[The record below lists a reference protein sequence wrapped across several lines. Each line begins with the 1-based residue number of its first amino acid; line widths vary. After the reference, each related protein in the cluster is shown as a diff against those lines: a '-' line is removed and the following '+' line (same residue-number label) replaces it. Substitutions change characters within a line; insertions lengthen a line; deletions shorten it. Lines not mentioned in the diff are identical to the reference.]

1 MALSAAPESRHK
13 MSVASA
19 HQHAVVLILDYGSQ
33 YTQLITRRVR
43 ELSMFSVLFPGD
55 ASLVGPN
62 MLSVIHGLVW

>member
-1 MALSAAPESRHK
+1 

-19 HQHAVVLILDYGSQ
+19 HSHAVVLILDYGSQ

-55 ASLVGPN
+55 ASLVSYN
-62 MLSVIHGLVW
+62 TLKTMHGSR